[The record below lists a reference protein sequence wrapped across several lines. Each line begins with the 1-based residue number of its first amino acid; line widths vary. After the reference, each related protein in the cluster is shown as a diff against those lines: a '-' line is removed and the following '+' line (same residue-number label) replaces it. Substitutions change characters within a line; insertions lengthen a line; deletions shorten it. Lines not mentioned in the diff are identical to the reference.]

1 MTARQAAGSCD
12 ARRAVTAT
20 MRGIGVDMNWDP
32 TPCTP
37 DDLMVLDWLRT
48 PVWVVD
54 LAHATKWWCNRAGL
68 DLWNSP
74 SREEWVGRNATNRPS
89 EATMIRMDTMRRRFE
104 CGEVA
109 TERWTFYP
117 DGVAP
122 VVAECRASG
131 IKIADRRGEPGR
143 LAMLIE
149 ARPLTAD
156 ETYPSERRSYE
167 ALRYLSELV
176 SYYADAGE
184 ALLRNPAAT
193 RALGDI
199 AAPGRAGDQLRASF
213 VDPGQAD
220 VLRARVEGDGVY
232 RADVLIRTVDGERWF
247 ETVARGTLD
256 PVTGKRGLLVTQLD
270 IADRLARVDEL
281 ERSRQQL
288 AAQAEELRRLAA
300 PVMRVGPG
308 VLALPLIG
316 RLDVRRLDVAVAAL
330 LQRTVAEP
338 VVRVVLDLTG
348 AEFDPTAAAA
358 LARLISVLRLR
369 GVAAALSG
377 VTPRLAQACVHD
389 GLDLGGVPCFPSLED
404 ALQSRTYA

>member
-1 MTARQAAGSCD
+1 
-12 ARRAVTAT
+12 
-20 MRGIGVDMNWDP
+20 
-32 TPCTP
+32 
-37 DDLMVLDWLRT
+37 
-48 PVWVVD
+48 
-54 LAHATKWWCNRAGL
+54 
-68 DLWNSP
+68 
-74 SREEWVGRNATNRPS
+74 
-89 EATMIRMDTMRRRFE
+89 
-104 CGEVA
+104 
-109 TERWTFYP
+109 
-117 DGVAP
+117 
-122 VVAECRASG
+122 
-131 IKIADRRGEPGR
+131 
-143 LAMLIE
+143 LIE

-220 VLRARVEGDGVY
+220 VLRACVAGDGVY
-232 RADVLIRTVDGERWF
+232 RADVLVRTVDGERWF

-270 IADRLARVDEL
+270 IADRLVRVDEL

-348 AEFDPTAAAA
+348 AEFDPAAAAA

-404 ALQSRTYA
+404 ALQSRTHA

>member
-1 MTARQAAGSCD
+1 
-12 ARRAVTAT
+12 
-20 MRGIGVDMNWDP
+20 MNWDEA
-32 TPCTP
+32 PCIP
-37 DDLMVLDWLRT
+37 EDLAILDRLRT
-48 PVWVVD
+48 PTWIVD

-68 DLWNSP
+68 AMWNSP
-74 SREEWVGRNATNRPS
+74 SREEWCSRNSTNRPS

-104 CGEVA
+104 AGEVA

-117 DGVAP
+117 DGAAP

-131 IKIADRRGEPGR
+131 IVVADGRGEPGR

-167 ALRYLSELV
+167 ALRYLDELV
-176 SYYADAGE
+176 SYYADTGE

-193 RALGDI
+193 RALGDV
-199 AAPGRAGDQLRASF
+199 APSGRVDDQLRASF
-213 VDPGQAD
+213 VDPAQAD
-220 VLRARVEGDGVY
+220 VVRASVEADRVY
-232 RADVLIRTVDGERWF
+232 RADVLVRTVDGERWY

-256 PVTGKRGLLVTQLD
+256 PVTGRRGVLVTQLD
-270 IADRLARVDEL
+270 IADRLARVEEL
-281 ERSRQQL
+281 ERSREQL
-288 AAQAEELRRLAA
+288 AAQAEEMRRLAA

-316 RLDVRRLDVAVAAL
+316 RLDADRLEAAVAAL
-330 LQRTVAEP
+330 MQRTVAEP
-338 VVRVVLDLTG
+338 TTRVVLDLTG
-348 AEFDPTAAAA
+348 AEFDAAAA
-358 LARLISVLRLR
+358 AGLARLIAVLRLR

-404 ALQSRTYA
+404 ALQARDRGPARELRPR